1 MKCHKRSPRRSTQ
14 CRFCGSDVVV
24 ITPYRALSNSLIYS
38 FYCQMAGIELECSYN
53 DYLRWLPL
61 LRPYKSPSELP
72 WKQFVDQC
80 YLVCFVYL
88 HALQVTHVVFTLSQW
103 ALLRLQIHQ
112 LPHEYLFLRQ
122 YFPLILQKRDIHLVG
137 EFVECLRIFGTAEN
151 DSLIMSGIH
160 FLLEEQNEDGSWDNQ
175 MESMDVDLAYVAY
188 HATMVSVQA
197 LIPTVFSGYG
207 CMSEETE
214 TIVSKWYEYEV
225 GVFANV
231 RLSFCAASQS
241 RSHFT

>member
-1 MKCHKRSPRRSTQ
+1 M
-14 CRFCGSDVVV
+14 
-24 ITPYRALSNSLIYS
+24 
-38 FYCQMAGIELECSYN
+38 
-53 DYLRWLPL
+53 
-61 LRPYKSPSELP
+61 
-72 WKQFVDQC
+72 
-80 YLVCFVYL
+80 
-88 HALQVTHVVFTLSQW
+88 
-103 ALLRLQIHQ
+103 
-112 LPHEYLFLRQ
+112 
-122 YFPLILQKRDIHLVG
+122 
-137 EFVECLRIFGTAEN
+137 ECLRIFGTAEN

-214 TIVSKWYEYEV
+214 TIVSQWYACEV
-225 GVFANV
+225 GVFAHV